1 MDYGAVT
8 KYPNNEVPFQPAGDL
23 LRVEVKLDHVIK
35 MLNAIHEL
43 INKPTI

>member
-1 MDYGAVT
+1 MDWNDVSVDGS
-8 KYPNNEVPFQPAGDL
+8 QPKGDL

-43 INKPTI
+43 INKPTL